1 MIQRVASLEN
11 AFTQQRPSA
20 TAAKSK
26 PNPEP
31 PAADE
36 AVGTVFGAFSEEE
49 RKIVLEA
56 KTPKDV
62 PVALRNKMYVKAGRL
77 RSTSKTVT

>member
-1 MIQRVASLEN
+1 MV
-11 AFTQQRPSA
+11 

-26 PNPEP
+26 PSAEA
-31 PAADE
+31 PAAEEALDE
-36 AVGTVFGAFSEEE
+36 VFGAFSEEE

-56 KTPKDV
+56 KIAKDV
-62 PVALRNKMYVKAGRL
+62 PVSLRNKMYVKAGRL

>member
-26 PNPEP
+26 PSP

-56 KTPKDV
+56 KTAKGV
-62 PVALRNKMYVKAGRL
+62 PVGLRNKMYVKAGRL
-77 RSTSKTVT
+77 RSTSNTVA